1 MRIGTTTV
9 VVALGLAVAG
19 CGGAAATVQSRDQTH
34 DFVVPASASSTQS
47 LGPGSNPHGVVLTD
61 WAPPGNEDEEVRQP
75 PALPSC
81 PEGQTVHFDT
91 PQSAM
96 TYLAAA
102 WNRNDLAAICQVTNP
117 NSRSLLNNMHSEAVN
132 LQLKKCERMAVGL
145 YACTFTHDYPKR
157 LHAKG
162 HGKTWLEVAAA
173 DNPGWYLLDYVGC
186 G

>member
-1 MRIGTTTV
+1 MRIGTTSV
-9 VVALGLAVAG
+9 IVALTLVVAG
-19 CGGAAATVQSRDQTH
+19 CGGAAKSRFGATRDS
-34 DFVVPASASSTQS
+34 VVPASTSISAP

-61 WAPPGNEDEEVRQP
+61 WAPADNDDEEVRQP

-81 PEGQTVHFDT
+81 PEGHTVHFDS
-91 PQSAM
+91 PQAAM
-96 TYLAAA
+96 TYLASA

-145 YACTFTHDYPKR
+145 YACTFTHDYPKS
-157 LHAKG
+157 LHQSG
-162 HGKTWLEVAAA
+162 SGRTWLEVAAA
-173 DNPGWYLLDYVGC
+173 DDPGWYLLDYVGC

>member
-1 MRIGTTTV
+1 MRIGTATV
-9 VVALGLAVAG
+9 VVALGLTLAG
-19 CGGAAATVQSRDQTH
+19 CGDTRTTAHHGTVRD
-34 DFVVPASASSTQS
+34 VVIPASTPDTVP

-61 WAPPGNEDEEVRQP
+61 WPTQDDDDVVRQP

-81 PEGQTVHFDT
+81 PEGTTVHFDT
-91 PQSAM
+91 PQAAM
-96 TYLAAA
+96 TYLADA
-102 WNRNDLAAICQVTNP
+102 WNRNDLAALCQVTNP
-117 NSRSLLNNMHSEAVN
+117 NSRMLLNDMHQEAVN
-132 LQLKKCERMAVGL
+132 LQLKSCQRMDVGL
-145 YACTFTHDYPKR
+145 YACTFTHDYPKH

>member
-1 MRIGTTTV
+1 MRIGTATV
-9 VVALGLAVAG
+9 VGALGLALVG
-19 CGGAAATVQSRDQTH
+19 CGCAAATHHAARDR
-34 DFVVPASASSTQS
+34 VVPTNTSVTIP

-61 WAPPGNEDEEVRQP
+61 WPTSDDDEVIRQP
-75 PALPSC
+75 PAAPSC
-81 PEGQTVHFDT
+81 PDGVNVHFGT
-91 PQSAM
+91 PQAAM

-102 WNRNDLAAICQVTNP
+102 WNHNDLEALCQVTNP
-117 NSRSLLNNMHSEAVN
+117 NSRMLLLDMHREAVN
-132 LQLKKCERMAVGL
+132 LQLKKCERMDIGL
-145 YACTFTHDYPKR
+145 YACTFTHDYPKH

>member
-9 VVALGLAVAG
+9 VVALGLALAG
-19 CGGAAATVQSRDQTH
+19 CGGVTHSHQSARDA
-34 DFVVPASASSTQS
+34 VVPTMTSVTIPF
-47 LGPGSNPHGVVLTD
+47 GPGSNPHVVIPAG
-61 WAPPGNEDEEVRQP
+61 WPVPGDDVVRQP

-81 PEGQTVHFDT
+81 PEGPTVHFDT
-91 PQSAM
+91 PQAAM

-102 WNRNDLAAICQVTNP
+102 WNRNDLAAVCQVTNP
-117 NSRSLLNNMHSEAVN
+117 NSRMLLNDMHREAVN
-132 LQLKKCERMAVGL
+132 LKLKTCDRMDVGL

-162 HGKTWLEVAAA
+162 HGRTWLEVAAA